1 LSALKRNKIGIN
13 RLDKLQRFCKD
24 IAIGCVNI
32 ANTLHQADMAAEVM
46 FTMST
51 VSTVKQLAATMG
63 VSTATVSRALNGK
76 PGPSEEVR
84 SRILAEA
91 NRLNLT
97 LSSAAR
103 SLSTSKT
110 DHVCFAVYHLPN
122 PLSGDPFYGE
132 ILMGVEAE
140 LRQAGM
146 HTMLEVIGEDEI
158 KDPARWRILR
168 ERRAD
173 GVILNGPF
181 VPASFIVKLNT
192 LGVPVVLVDNFLRH
206 APDDA
211 VVCDDRGGA
220 RAVADHVLS
229 LGHRHVAIISGP
241 EEWYSNQERCA
252 GFMDAFAARG
262 LEIPTVLRSD
272 VTTFETGQQLAEQ
285 ALEQHPTA
293 ILAVNDAMAMGA
305 SVAARNAG
313 LRIPEDLTITGFDDV
328 DMASRWTVPLTT
340 VRVQKSYL
348 GRAAAR
354 QFMAR
359 CADKDAPQ
367 QRIVITTA
375 LVIRGS
381 SGAVPT
387 GGRK

>member
-1 LSALKRNKIGIN
+1 VEDVI
-13 RLDKLQRFCKD
+13 
-24 IAIGCVNI
+24 
-32 ANTLHQADMAAEVM
+32 M
-46 FTMST
+46 
-51 VSTVKQLAATMG
+51 STVKQLAATIG
-63 VSTATVSRALNGK
+63 VSTATISRALNGK

-84 SRILAEA
+84 NRILAEA
-91 NRLNLT
+91 SRLNLT

-103 SLSTSKT
+103 SLSTSQT
-110 DHVCFAVYHLPN
+110 DHVCFAVYHLPS
-122 PLSGDPFYGE
+122 PLSGDPFYSE

-181 VPASFIVKLNT
+181 VPASFIVKLHT
-192 LGVPVVLVDNFLRH
+192 LGIPVVLVDNFLRH
-206 APDDA
+206 TPVDA

-220 RAVADHVLS
+220 RAVAEHVLS
-229 LGHRHVAIISGP
+229 LGHRRIAVISGP
-241 EEWYSNQERCA
+241 EDWYSNQERCA
-252 GFMDAFAARG
+252 GFIDAFATRG
-262 LEIPTVLRSD
+262 LEAPTILRSD
-272 VTTFETGQQLAEQ
+272 ATTFETGQQLAQQ
-285 ALEQHPTA
+285 ALELKPTA

-305 SVAARNAG
+305 SVTARNAG
-313 LRIPEDLTITGFDDV
+313 LSIPKDLTITGFDDV

-340 VRVQKSYL
+340 VRVQKPYL

-359 CADKDAPQ
+359 CADDNAPQ

-375 LVIRGS
+375 LVQRGS
-381 SGAVPT
+381 SGPVPT
-387 GGRK
+387 GRVSTGRVSTSPVSSARTRGRK

>member
-1 LSALKRNKIGIN
+1 LR
-13 RLDKLQRFCKD
+13 
-24 IAIGCVNI
+24 
-32 ANTLHQADMAAEVM
+32 NTLHHHDTAPEATAP
-46 FTMST
+46 MST
-51 VSTVKQLAATMG
+51 LKDLAAHIG

-76 PGPSEEVR
+76 PGLAEDLR
-84 SRILAEA
+84 NRILEEA
-91 NRLNLT
+91 SRRNLT

-103 SLSTSKT
+103 SLSTSQT
-110 DHVCFAVYHLPN
+110 DHVCFAVYHLPG
-122 PLSGDPFYGE
+122 PLSGDPFYSE

-181 VPASFIVKLNT
+181 VPASFIVKLHT
-192 LGVPVVLVDNFLRH
+192 LGIPVVLVDNFLRH
-206 APDDA
+206 TPVDA

-220 RAVADHVLS
+220 RAVAEHVLS
-229 LGHRHVAIISGP
+229 LGHRRIAVISGP
-241 EEWYSNQERCA
+241 EDWYSNQERCA
-252 GFMDAFAARG
+252 GFQDAFTARG
-262 LEIPTVLRSD
+262 LEAPVILRSD
-272 VTTFETGQQLAEQ
+272 ATTFETGQQLAQ
-285 ALEQHPTA
+285 QSLKLKPTA

-313 LRIPEDLTITGFDDV
+313 LSIPKDLTITGFDDV

-340 VRVQKSYL
+340 VRVQKPYL

-359 CADKDAPQ
+359 CADGNAPQ

-375 LVIRGS
+375 LVERGS
-381 SGAVPT
+381 SGPVPTRSVPGART